1 MTAAPPVT
9 SAATPS
15 AAAPRLRVVGIGCDG
30 WAGLPERSRGVLA
43 SAERIVGAPR
53 QLALLA
59 DDPAAAS
66 ALTAA
71 FEQWPEKYWTR
82 WGEVLGAL
90 DPAADVVL
98 ASGDPMFHGIGA
110 TLVRELGAEA
120 IEVFP
125 APSSAALACARM
137 GWALN
142 ETPVVTLVTGPAG
155 REGTGAV
162 VAAADRGIPF
172 LVLCRS
178 AESVGHVADAL
189 RESIVRRFAVVDD
202 GSANGTGAGSGT
214 GAAHGAGAGNGAG
227 AANGNG
233 TATGA
238 GGGNGAPQGSVAHI
252 AELLDATVLTAMT
265 NLGGPADGA
274 YAEDVRRG
282 TVGKPPT
289 AAGDLTVLAVEP
301 AAPARAWLTDGD
313 FETDGQLTKSPFREM
328 TVAALGPAPGALL
341 WDVGGGTGS
350 IAIEWARHGGRAVCI
365 ERDSG
370 RAERIESNVAALSGG
385 VRVVRGDAPQA
396 LRVLLDGDRPV
407 GDGGDRPDAIF
418 IGGGLTAPGMVDVCL
433 DALKP
438 GGRLVANTVTIESE
452 AIIWAARADLEAR
465 GLPIG
470 DVRRIGVE
478 RAGKV
483 GSFTAWRQALPVVQ
497 WTVDKAA
504 ADRVT
509 VDKVREQHP

>member
-125 APSSAALACARM
+125 APSSAALACAHM

-202 GSANGTGAGSGT
+202 G
-214 GAAHGAGAGNGAG
+214 

-233 TATGA
+233 AATGA
-238 GGGNGAPQGSVAHI
+238 GGGNGAPQGSVAHV

>member
-1 MTAAPPVT
+1 AGSPARRAGAGHHRAAGVRRGANDRRHEAGAAVVHAGPGRAGRGHRTRRPQGRRVDSRQTRSPRPRRPFRPAPPVAPGAPMTAAPPVT

-125 APSSAALACARM
+125 APSSAALACAHM

-202 GSANGTGAGSGT
+202 GAANGTGAGSGT
-214 GAAHGAGAGNGAG
+214 GA
-227 AANGNG
+227 
-233 TATGA
+233 
-238 GGGNGAPQGSVAHI
+238 GNGAPQGSVAHV

-328 TVAALGPAPGALL
+328 TVA
-341 WDVGGGTGS
+341 
-350 IAIEWARHGGRAVCI
+350 
-365 ERDSG
+365 
-370 RAERIESNVAALSGG
+370 
-385 VRVVRGDAPQA
+385 
-396 LRVLLDGDRPV
+396 
-407 GDGGDRPDAIF
+407 
-418 IGGGLTAPGMVDVCL
+418 
-433 DALKP
+433 
-438 GGRLVANTVTIESE
+438 
-452 AIIWAARADLEAR
+452 
-465 GLPIG
+465 
-470 DVRRIGVE
+470 
-478 RAGKV
+478 
-483 GSFTAWRQALPVVQ
+483 
-497 WTVDKAA
+497 
-504 ADRVT
+504 
-509 VDKVREQHP
+509 